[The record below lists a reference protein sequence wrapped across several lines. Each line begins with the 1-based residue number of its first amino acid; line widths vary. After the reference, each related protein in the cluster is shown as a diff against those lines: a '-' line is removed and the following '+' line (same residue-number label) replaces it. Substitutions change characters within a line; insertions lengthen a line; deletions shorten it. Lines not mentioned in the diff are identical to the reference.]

1 LTRLKAGTLA
11 LVNTKPFTFT
21 FLPYLVLFLALSA
34 AALFQPTYTW
44 DLVGYV
50 GSSIDSAT
58 PEVIHHETFEV
69 IRSLQPNKNLQLENP
84 YRQDEA
90 ANPFHFAQQ
99 IPLYSI
105 KPAYVALIKGLH
117 HLGVTY
123 PKSAVLISA
132 VSNFLLALVLWF
144 WMAPYLGSMS
154 RLAVC
159 SLIMLSP
166 NLLVLSRWA
175 TPDALSTLL
184 AAVGL
189 YLILGRNQYF
199 WGSAALVLD
208 IWVRTDAV
216 VLAGIV
222 MMFLLLTRK
231 LDFLQFASLSIV
243 ALGSYFVIN
252 HFAGNYGWA
261 VLFRESFSGGFT
273 TPGETT
279 THVSIKE
286 YLVQAVKSAYLVLT
300 EGSFAVYALLA
311 GLALWLKK
319 SSPYSQM
326 AAVVLFSRL
335 VSYALYPNGDARYTA
350 VMYLMIPVA
359 LVLAITTEIAD
370 RAAQKTVVTASA

>member
-1 LTRLKAGTLA
+1 M
-11 LVNTKPFTFT
+11 NTKPFTFT

-50 GSSIDSAT
+50 GSSIDSTT
-58 PEVIHHETFEV
+58 PEVIHRQTFEV

-105 KPAYVALIKGLH
+105 KPVYVALIKGLH
-117 HLGVTY
+117 HFGVTY
-123 PKSAVLISA
+123 PKSAVAISA
-132 VSNFLLALVLWF
+132 VSNFLLALLLWF
-144 WMAPYLGSMS
+144 WMAPYLGSGP
-154 RLAVC
+154 RLMIC
-159 SLIMLSP
+159 GLIMLSP
-166 NLLVLSRWA
+166 NLLELSRWA

-184 AAVGL
+184 AALGL
-189 YLILGRNQYF
+189 YLILGPNRYF

-231 LDFLQFASLSIV
+231 LDFLQFASLSV
-243 ALGSYFVIN
+243 AALGSYFVIN
-252 HFAGNYGWA
+252 HFSGNYGWA

-273 TPGETT
+273 TPGETA

-286 YLVQAVKSAYLVLT
+286 YLVQVVKGAYLVLT

-335 VSYALYPNGDARYTA
+335 VSYILYPNGDARYTA
-350 VMYLMIPVA
+350 IMYLIIPVA
-359 LVLAITTEIAD
+359 LVLAITTEIAE
-370 RAAQKTVVTASA
+370 RSAQRTDVTANA